1 MAKYRIDSTEPRT
14 DGTGMVAYDVWALDN
29 DDLVIPGKH
38 ITILCPYDEVQDVLD
53 ATPAAAK
60 LEALKQMLIR
70 NRPAT
75 GWDNDA
81 LSEVIANNLNA
92 AAVDVDFDDLI
103 DTAGGYPYSFSI
115 E

>member
-1 MAKYRIDSTEPRT
+1 MAQYRITQTEPRT
-14 DGTGMVAYDVWALDN
+14 DGSGDVAFDVWALD
-29 DDLVIPGKH
+29 DDGLVVPGKH
-38 ITILCPYDEVQDVLD
+38 VTILCPYSEVQDVLD

-70 NRPAT
+70 NRPTT

-81 LSEVIANNLNA
+81 LTEVIANNLNA
-92 AAVDVDFDDLI
+92 ATVDDEFDALI
-103 DTAGGYPYSFSI
+103 DTAGGYPYSFSL

>member
-14 DGTGMVAYDVWALDN
+14 DGTGMIAFDVWALDD

-38 ITILCPYDEVQDVLD
+38 ATILCPYVEVQAVIN

-70 NRPAT
+70 NRPDGT
-75 GWDNDA
+75 WDSDA
-81 LSEVIANNLNA
+81 LTLAIANNLNA
-92 AAVDVDFDDLI
+92 ADVDSDFDDLLG
-103 DTAGGYPYSFSI
+103 TVGGYPYTFSL
-115 E
+115 

>member
-14 DGTGMVAYDVWALDN
+14 DGTGMIAYDVWALDD

-38 ITILCPYDEVQDVLD
+38 VTILCPYDEVQDVLN

-70 NRPAT
+70 NRPAD
-75 GWDNDA
+75 GWDDDA
-81 LSEVIANNLNA
+81 LQEAVANNTNA
-92 AAVDVDFDDLI
+92 ATVDENFDDLI
-103 DTAGGYPYSFSI
+103 DTAGGYPYSF
-115 E
+115 ELG